1 MSDDFD
7 VDEMSAELTGS
18 VGVPEDAVDSDSLPV
33 SVADSV
39 DEYNTAIAEKDLRM
53 TNDVED
59 SAAGDAEREGQ
70 RGKRTVPLAAL
81 HEERTKRQELQQ
93 QLAAHQQQLQLM
105 QQQQLQWQQYQQQLA
120 QMQQQQAE
128 ADAIPAFEDDP
139 QGHIEGVKNQF
150 RQELENLRQ
159 GQAQQQAAAD
169 FQREVATVMPAA
181 VAAEAQFRESN
192 PDYDE
197 AFNIVQSNVESQ
209 LRQLYPQVEP
219 AAFNVLKTVAL
230 VQFTKQCQASGRDP
244 CQHIYDQAQQMG
256 WTPGRRVP
264 GVQSQGYQVAA
275 QPRVSPNT
283 SLSNLSGSPRAP
295 DEKGKLTAAQI
306 NDMDD
311 AQFNELFEQMGRA
324 SHVGLKF

>member
-59 SAAGDAEREGQ
+59 SAAGDAEREAQ
-70 RGKRTVPLAAL
+70 RGKRMVPLGAL
-81 HEERTKRQELQQ
+81 QEERTKRQELQQ
-93 QLAAHQQQLQLM
+93 QLAAHQEQLALLQQYQAQM
-105 QQQQLQWQQYQQQLA
+105 QAYQQQLA
-120 QMQQQQAE
+120 AQQQQA
-128 ADAIPAFEDDP
+128 AIDAIPDFDEDP
-139 QGHIEGVKNQF
+139 RGHVEGVKHQF

-159 GQAQQQAAAD
+159 GQAQQQAAAR
-169 FQREVATVMPAA
+169 FQQEVATIAPIVTQ
-181 VAAEAQFRESN
+181 VENEFRGSN
-192 PDYDE
+192 PDYDVAFDYVLQHAEQNMRAQHPGASE
-197 AFNIVQSNVESQ
+197 ADMRMI
-209 LRQLYPQVEP
+209 RT
-219 AAFNVLKTVAL
+219 ATM
-230 VQFTKQCQASGRDP
+230 VQFNKECLSRGINPAE
-244 CQHIYDQAQQMG
+244 HIYGRAQELG
-256 WTPGRRVP
+256 FTPGRRVP
-264 GVQSQGYQVAA
+264 GAQGYQVAA

-324 SHVGLKF
+324 SHVGLRF